1 MIFDSLKNSALYYPV
16 SPRLEKAFGFIASTD
31 WETMEPGIHEL
42 DGKDI
47 YVNVMEPA
55 LKKPADAKL
64 EIHDA
69 YIDIQVLIRG
79 EQETFGWSERA
90 DLRKPLG
97 EFDAG
102 KDIQFFD
109 EVAYL
114 LLFGKLPNRDELKHF
129 NDILA
134 SSRTLPTNFTRDVIM
149 KAPSSD
155 IMNSLTRSVLTLAS
169 YDNNCSDTSI
179 ENVLRQCLGLIAVF
193 PMLAVYG
200 YHAYNHYSN
209 DESMYIH
216 RPQKKLS
223 TAENLL
229 MMLRPDK
236 QYTELEAKVLDTALV
251 LHMEHGGGNNSTFT
265 TRVVT
270 SSGSDTYSVVA
281 AALSSLKGPKHGGA
295 NIKVVEMMRD
305 IEAHVSDWT
314 DEDAVRVYLN
324 KILNKEAFDGKGL
337 IYGMG
342 HAVYSLSD
350 PRAQVFK
357 SFVEKLAVAKGRDKD
372 FALYSMIER
381 MAPEVI
387 SQKSRIY
394 KGVSANVDFYSGF
407 VYSMLEI
414 PLELYTPIF
423 AIARIVGWSAHRIEE
438 LINMDKIIRPA
449 YKSVMQELEYVP
461 LDQR

>member
-1 MIFDSLKNSALYYPV
+1 MKKNAEYMLEHAGLCRAAD
-16 SPRLEKAFGFIASTD
+16 RLEPQMFDEYGVQRGLRDKNGNGVVAGLTNISRIESFKMEDGKKIPCEGKLWYRGYDCIELVNGFRGEHFGF
-31 WETMEPGIHEL
+31 E
-42 DGKDI
+42 
-47 YVNVMEPA
+47 
-55 LKKPADAKL
+55 
-64 EIHDA
+64 
-69 YIDIQVLIRG
+69 
-79 EQETFGWSERA
+79 
-90 DLRKPLG
+90 
-97 EFDAG
+97 
-102 KDIQFFD
+102 
-109 EVAYL
+109 EVAYI

-169 YDNNCSDTSI
+169 YDKNCSDTSI

-236 QYTELEAKVLDTALV
+236 QYTELEAKVLDSALV

-324 KILNKEAFDGKGL
+324 KILNKEAGDGSGL

-342 HAVYSLSD
+342 HAIYTLSD
-350 PRAQVFK
+350 PRAGALKQAARPLAEK
-357 SFVEKLAVAKGRDKD
+357 TGYSDEMDLIELVEKLTPGVFAEIKGSDKP
-372 FALYSMIER
+372 MC
-381 MAPEVI
+381 
-387 SQKSRIY
+387 
-394 KGVSANVDFYSGF
+394 ANVDMYSGF
-407 VYSMLEI
+407 VYKMLGL
-414 PLELYTPIF
+414 PKSLYTPLF
-423 AIARIVGWSAHRIEE
+423 ATARIVGWMAHRLEE
-438 LINMDKIIRPA
+438 VTTCGKIIRPA
-449 YKSVMQELEYVP
+449 YKPVAKNIEYVNIDERNDGP
-461 LDQR
+461 IND

>member
-1 MIFDSLKNSALYYPV
+1 MNDYAQLCRAADHLEPEMFDKYEVQRGLRDKNGNGVVTGLTNISRIQSFQMINGAKTPCEGKLWYRGYDCIELVKGF
-16 SPRLEKAFGFIASTD
+16 RGRRFGF
-31 WETMEPGIHEL
+31 E
-42 DGKDI
+42 
-47 YVNVMEPA
+47 
-55 LKKPADAKL
+55 
-64 EIHDA
+64 
-69 YIDIQVLIRG
+69 
-79 EQETFGWSERA
+79 
-90 DLRKPLG
+90 
-97 EFDAG
+97 
-102 KDIQFFD
+102 
-109 EVAYL
+109 EVGYL
-114 LLFGKLPNRDELKHF
+114 LLFGQLPDEKQLKEF
-129 NDILA
+129 REILVA
-134 SSRTLPTNFTRDVIM
+134 CRTLPTNFTRDVIM

-155 IMNSLTRSVLTLAS
+155 LMNSLTRSVLTLAS
-169 YDNNCSDTSI
+169 YDKSCNDTSI
-179 ENVLRQCLGLIAVF
+179 ENVLGQCFRLISVF

-200 YHAYNHYSN
+200 YHAYNHYQN

-216 RPQKKLS
+216 RPSKKLS

-236 QYTELEAKVLDTALV
+236 EYTQLEAAVLDTALV

-270 SSGSDTYSVVA
+270 SSGSDTYSVIA

-295 NIKVVEMMRD
+295 NIKVVEMMRE
-305 IEAHVSDWT
+305 IEANVSDWE
-314 DEDAVRVYLN
+314 DEDAVRAYLK
-324 KILNKEAFDGKGL
+324 KILNREAFDRKGL

-357 SFVEKLAVAKGRDKD
+357 GFVHQLASAKGREKD
-372 FALYSMIER
+372 FELYAMIER
-381 MAPEVI
+381 LAPQVI
-387 SQKSRIY
+387 AEKSRIY

-414 PLELYTPIF
+414 PLEMFTPIF

-449 YKSVMQELEYVP
+449 YQSVMQEREYVR
-461 LDQR
+461 LNER